1 MENKNPKR
9 IHIIGSVGSGKTT
22 LAKQFSTQLNIPY
35 YELDNV
41 VWIRN
46 KAGDIRRTEKERE
59 ECLNSILQSGS
70 WIIEGVHNEDWVSS
84 SFHHAD
90 LIIFLDP
97 SYSTRTY
104 RIIKRFL
111 KQKLRLEHSNYKPTW
126 KIFFKMFK
134 WNHHFE
140 KVGKP
145 NFLNNYGV
153 YSDKLV
159 IIKERNPLKTYVKFN
174 KIKEHEVKS
183 YLDLHPHATVE
194 EWTAA
199 SSSDIFENRRE

>member
-1 MENKNPKR
+1 MENEIAKR

-22 LAKQFSTQLNIPY
+22 FAKQLSSKLNIPF

-41 VWIRN
+41 VWIRD
-46 KAGDIRRTEKERE
+46 KSGDIRRTEKERE
-59 ECLNSILQSGS
+59 EYLDTILQSES
-70 WIIEGVHNEDWVSS
+70 WIIEGVHNEEWVSS

-111 KQKLRLEHSNYKPTW
+111 KQKIRMEHSNYKPTW

-134 WNHHFE
+134 WNRHFE
-140 KVGKP
+140 EVGKP
-145 NFLNNYGV
+145 NYLSKYIV
-153 YSDKLV
+153 YKKKLV
-159 IIKERNPLKTYVKFN
+159 IFKDRDPLKQFIKEISEAKL
-174 KIKEHEVKS
+174 
-183 YLDLHPHATVE
+183 
-194 EWTAA
+194 
-199 SSSDIFENRRE
+199 